1 MEEYSKMSVVL
12 TLLSASRVS
21 QLPEVCRKYF
31 YDDDEEFIENFA
43 GKSDEEKME
52 TLSCGFV
59 NLTSMNIKT
68 EKEIA
73 RYLAM
78 VIQGVEHN
86 YDEECEPENENDIP
100 KITVPTLIIDDEEDT
115 PVPVKPKPVMR
126 SISTQTDAE
135 DPRPVSPAEPKPKK
149 PKSEIRHAH
158 AGRPSTNS
166 GDFKCDCCNLF
177 RASLGSLYNHYK
189 SHIHRKVLLN
199 YIKECRKVYQP
210 DYKMIV
216 KTLKEK
222 SDNSMNM
229 IGGLDENYFNDLEDY
244 IQKNEYDPITDIL
257 MMKQK
262 NADEEDPFSKKA
274 TWTRVVDYE

>member
-1 MEEYSKMSVVL
+1 MSVVL
-12 TLLSASRVS
+12 AFLNASRVS

-31 YDDDEEFIENFA
+31 DHDDEEFIENFA
-43 GKSDEEKME
+43 GKTDEEKME
-52 TLSCGFV
+52 ILSTGFYC
-59 NLTSMNIKT
+59 LTAMNVKT
-68 EKEIA
+68 DKEIA
-73 RYLAM
+73 RFLAM
-78 VIQGVEHN
+78 TIQGVEHN
-86 YDEECEPENENDIP
+86 YDEECEPENEEDIP
-100 KITVPTLIIDDEEDT
+100 KVTVPTIVFDDDEEDT
-115 PVPVKPKPVMR
+115 PAPVKPKPVMR
-126 SISTQTDAE
+126 SISVQTDAE

-149 PKSEIRHAH
+149 PKSTIRHAH
-158 AGRPSTNS
+158 AGRPSVG
-166 GDFKCDCCNLF
+166 GDFKCDCCNLY

-199 YIKECRKVYQP
+199 YVKECRKVYQT

-222 SDNSMNM
+222 TDNGMNT

-274 TWTRVVDYE
+274 TWTRAVDYE